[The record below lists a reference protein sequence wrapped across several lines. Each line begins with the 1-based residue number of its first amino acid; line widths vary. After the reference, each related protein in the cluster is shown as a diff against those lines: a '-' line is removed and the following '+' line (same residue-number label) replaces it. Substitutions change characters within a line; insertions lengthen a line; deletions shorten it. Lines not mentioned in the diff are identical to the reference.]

1 MNLSY
6 AITCCNE
13 HMEIQRLVEFLL
25 KHKRPQDKITVVLD
39 QTKQCKATE
48 EYLRTHSVEEDFS
61 WFSRDF
67 TGHFGDWKNLLT
79 FYCTGDYI
87 FNIDADEMPT
97 VELINALP
105 DLINQD
111 LDMIL
116 IPRHNTVEGLTQ
128 EHISK
133 WGWKVDSQKRIN
145 WPDYQQRIYKN
156 ASHIKWKNK
165 VHEVLEGYKTFAT
178 IPSEVAQNGLMLL
191 HPKTIEK
198 QEKQNNYYNE
208 L

>member
-1 MNLSY
+1 MIISY
-6 AITCCNE
+6 AITVCNE

-25 KHKRPQDKITVVLD
+25 KHKRPQDKITVLLD

-79 FYCTGDYI
+79 LYCTGDYI
-87 FNIDADEMPT
+87 FNIDADELPT
-97 VELINALP
+97 VELIKALP
-105 DLINQD
+105 DLINQNV
-111 LDMIL
+111 DMIL
-116 IPRHNTVEGLTQ
+116 VPRHNTVEGLTQ
-128 EHISK
+128 EHIQK
-133 WGWKVDSQKRIN
+133 WGWKVDEQKRVN

-156 ASHIKWKNK
+156 ISYIRWTNK

-178 IPSEVAQNGLMLL
+178 IPSEMAQSGLMLL

-198 QEKQNNYYNE
+198 QEKQNNYYDQ

>member
-13 HMEIQRLVEFLL
+13 YVEIQQLVEFLL
-25 KHKRPQDKITVVLD
+25 KHKRSQDKITVLFD

-48 EYLRTHSVEEDFS
+48 EYLRTHSVGEDFS
-61 WFSRDF
+61 WFSREF
-67 TGHFGDWKNLLT
+67 TGHFGDWKNLMN

-97 VELINALP
+97 VELIKALP

-111 LDMIL
+111 LDMIMV
-116 IPRHNTVEGLTQ
+116 PRVNTVKGLTQ
-128 EHISK
+128 DHIDK
-133 WGWKVDSQKRIN
+133 WRWNVNEKGWIN
-145 WPDYQQRIYKN
+145 FPDYQQRIYKN
-156 ASHIKWKNK
+156 VSYIKWKNR

-178 IPSEVAQNGLMLL
+178 IPSEVAQGGLVLL

-198 QEKQNNYYNE
+198 QEKQNNYYNT

>member
-1 MNLSY
+1 MIISY
-6 AITCCNE
+6 AITVCNE

-25 KHKRPQDKITVVLD
+25 KHKRPQDKITVLLD

-61 WFSRDF
+61 WFSREF

-87 FNIDADEMPT
+87 FNIDADELPT
-97 VELINALP
+97 VELIKALP
-105 DLINQD
+105 DLINQNV
-111 LDMIL
+111 DMIL
-116 IPRHNTVEGLTQ
+116 VPRHNTVEGLTQ
-128 EHISK
+128 EHIQK
-133 WGWKVDSQKRIN
+133 WGWKVDEQKRVN

-156 ASHIKWKNK
+156 ISYIKWTNK

-178 IPSEVAQNGLMLL
+178 IPSEMAQSGLMLL

-198 QEKQNNYYNE
+198 QEKQNNYYNK